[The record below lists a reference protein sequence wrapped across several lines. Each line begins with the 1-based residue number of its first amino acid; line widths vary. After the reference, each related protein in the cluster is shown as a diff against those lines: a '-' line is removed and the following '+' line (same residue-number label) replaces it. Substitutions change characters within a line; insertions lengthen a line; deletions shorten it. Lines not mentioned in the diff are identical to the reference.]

1 MFLKAYNEMIRSKD
15 VLVSNLIEA
24 VDKALDIS
32 ALGKQIETLTNE
44 LNDMNK
50 EFELLVKIDRVKKF
64 FTKNVT

>member
-32 ALGKQIETLTNE
+32 ALDKQIETLTNE

-50 EFELLVKIDRVKKF
+50 EFELLVKMN
-64 FTKNVT
+64 TTTQ